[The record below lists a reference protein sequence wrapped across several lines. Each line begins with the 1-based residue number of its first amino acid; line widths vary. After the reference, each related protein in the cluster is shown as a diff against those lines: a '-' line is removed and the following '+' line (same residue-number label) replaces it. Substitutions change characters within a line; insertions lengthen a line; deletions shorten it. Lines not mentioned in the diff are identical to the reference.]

1 MGLGALAMMPYEK
14 DTILSSNIR
23 RRNFL
28 STPPSSPDRLIQEL
42 EKAVEELQQVRQL
55 NATLHKIGLYLED
68 IRFADIVLNYTT
80 PRRLI
85 WTNFVAGLA
94 RGLGLTIGTAIVLA
108 LLGSLLSKFLSIPI
122 IGDYI
127 KEIIAYV
134 QSYRP

>member
-1 MGLGALAMMPYEK
+1 MGLVTLAMMPSEK
-14 DTILSSNIR
+14 DANSYIIYKEETSLG
-23 RRNFL
+23 
-28 STPPSSPDRLIQEL
+28 TPPASPDRLVQEL
-42 EKAVEELQQVRQL
+42 EKAIEELQQVRQL

-68 IRFADIVLNYTT
+68 IRLADIVLNYTA

-108 LLGSLLSKFLSIPI
+108 LLGTLLSKFLSIPI

-127 KEIIAYV
+127 KEIIEYV
-134 QSYRP
+134 QSYRQ

>member
-1 MGLGALAMMPYEK
+1 M
-14 DTILSSNIR
+14 
-23 RRNFL
+23 
-28 STPPSSPDRLIQEL
+28 STPPVSPDRLVQEL
-42 EKAVEELQQVRQL
+42 EKAIEELQQVRQL

-68 IRFADIVLNYTT
+68 IRLADIVLNYTT

-127 KEIIAYV
+127 REIIAYV
-134 QSYRP
+134 QSYHP

>member
-1 MGLGALAMMPYEK
+1 M
-14 DTILSSNIR
+14 
-23 RRNFL
+23 
-28 STPPSSPDRLIQEL
+28 STPPVSPDRLVQEL

>member
-1 MGLGALAMMPYEK
+1 MG
-14 DTILSSNIR
+14 
-23 RRNFL
+23 
-28 STPPSSPDRLIQEL
+28 TPPASPDRLVQEL
-42 EKAVEELQQVRQL
+42 EKAIEELQQVRQL

-68 IRFADIVLNYTT
+68 IRLADIVLNYTA

-108 LLGSLLSKFLSIPI
+108 LLGTLLSKFLSIPI

-127 KEIIAYV
+127 KEIIEYV
-134 QSYRP
+134 QSYRQ